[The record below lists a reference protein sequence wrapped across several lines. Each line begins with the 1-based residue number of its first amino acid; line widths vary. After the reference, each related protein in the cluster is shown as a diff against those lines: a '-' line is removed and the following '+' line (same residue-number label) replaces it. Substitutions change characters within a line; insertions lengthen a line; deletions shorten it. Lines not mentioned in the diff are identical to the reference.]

1 MVRRLLQVALKT
13 TDLEASIAFYR
24 DVLDLKML
32 GRFDPPGI
40 AFFDA
45 DGVRLMLSPNA
56 PPGQLYFASEH
67 LEAES
72 ARLADLGV
80 TFRGDPV
87 MVHRDDAG
95 LFGSSG
101 IEEWMQ
107 FFDDPS
113 GNLLAIAE
121 RRAI

>member
-1 MVRRLLQVALKT
+1 MIAHLLQVALKAN
-13 TDLEASIAFYR
+13 DLETSISFYR
-24 DVLDLKML
+24 DVLGLPML

-45 DGVRLMLSPNA
+45 KGVRLMLAAEA
-56 PPGQLYFASEH
+56 PSGQLYFAADH
-67 LEAES
+67 LEAEC

-95 LFGSSG
+95 LFGSTSV
-101 IEEWMQ
+101 EEWMQ